1 MCLATP
7 VKVLK
12 LENNKAIVDTLGKT
26 SEVDVSLLNGVKI
39 GDYLYSSNGL
49 AIKKV
54 ARAQAK
60 EVLKLVKTWHS

>member
-12 LENNKAIVDTLGKT
+12 LENNKAIVDALGKM
-26 SEVDVSLLNGVKI
+26 SEVNVSLLNDVKI
-39 GDYLYSSNGL
+39 GDYLYSSHGI

-54 ARAQAK
+54 ARDEAE
-60 EVLKLVKTWHS
+60 EVLKLVKTWH

>member
-12 LENNKAIVDTLGKT
+12 LENNKATVDALGKT
-26 SEVDVSLLNGVKI
+26 SEVNVSLLKNVDV
-39 GDYLYSSNGL
+39 GDYLYASRGL

-54 ARAQAK
+54 ARAEAE